1 MLQIQSDPLLTSAH
15 FTQKFPMIAV
25 DRQGILTASHSTPV
39 AERDQL
45 ILDRARSVLRGYA
58 YSSLRRLDCSVENGV
73 LTVRGVLP
81 SFYLKQVVQEALLS
95 DSSCQVRNL
104 VTVLWP

>member
-1 MLQIQSDPLLTSAH
+1 
-15 FTQKFPMIAV
+15 MIAT
-25 DRQGILTASHSTPV
+25 DRQRTLTASHSSPV
-39 AERDQL
+39 AQRDQI
-45 ILDRARSVLRGYA
+45 ILDRARSVLRGCA
-58 YSSLRRLDCSVENGV
+58 HSSLKRLDCSVEDGV

-95 DSSCQVRNL
+95 DSGCQVRNL

>member
-1 MLQIQSDPLLTSAH
+1 
-15 FTQKFPMIAV
+15 MIAA
-25 DRQGILTASHSTPV
+25 DRQGVLTASHSTPV
-39 AERDQL
+39 AQHDQL
-45 ILDRARSVLRGYA
+45 ILERARSVLRGCPYN
-58 YSSLRRLDCSVENGV
+58 SFTRLDCSVENGV

-104 VTVLWP
+104 VTVLWE